1 MCLQYP
7 NMYAPKEVK
16 DNLEHYGLHV
26 EESQGN
32 LLDNLKHLSDVPID
46 IIEESDDPT
55 ILNQVAKQLDK
66 TIEIHTQNY
75 EQPITYINEE
85 ANDDAPLR
93 LFYCED
99 DKTYSPIAKKKE
111 NIPKIT
117 SPKKRP
123 KLFNVHMHPD
133 LEVLWNI
140 REDSIDLN
148 KAFSQGILGVNI
160 HYNDKKWFEH
170 FDKVKEFID
179 INKTNPKKNQIMMM
193 NEN

>member
-46 IIEESDDPT
+46 INEESDDPT

-66 TIEIHTQNY
+66 TIEIHRQNY

-85 ANDDAPLR
+85 ANDDEPLR

-99 DKTYSPIAKKKE
+99 DKTYSPIVKKKE

>member
-1 MCLQYP
+1 
-7 NMYAPKEVK
+7 
-16 DNLEHYGLHV
+16 
-26 EESQGN
+26 
-32 LLDNLKHLSDVPID
+32 
-46 IIEESDDPT
+46 
-55 ILNQVAKQLDK
+55 
-66 TIEIHTQNY
+66 
-75 EQPITYINEE
+75 
-85 ANDDAPLR
+85 
-93 LFYCED
+93 
-99 DKTYSPIAKKKE
+99 
-111 NIPKIT
+111 
-117 SPKKRP
+117 
-123 KLFNVHMHPD
+123 MHPD